1 MSKTSSA
8 VKDRY
13 NKKTYDQ
20 ILFRLPKGGKD
31 WIKESAE
38 KLGYSSVNEFITDAV
53 KEFVC
58 KERG

>member
-13 NKKTYDQ
+13 NRKTYDQ

-31 WIKESAE
+31 WIKESASQ
-38 KLGYSSVNEFITDAV
+38 KGYTSVNEFLTDAV
-53 KEFVC
+53 KAFV
-58 KERG
+58 KD